1 MSSRVLGY
9 SVLLILITAFCVP
22 MIAPTQQT
30 PATPSPLTKWEYKVN
45 TLEGSTCTEAQISNS
60 LNSLGQQGWELVAY
74 ERLAPAFPREAQGSL
89 LIAPASHSTTSPP
102 TADSFEGA
110 ITMKMGQSTPGG
122 CQMVLKRQAR
132 PQAAQQ

>member
-9 SVLLILITAFCVP
+9 SVLLVLIAAFCVP
-22 MIAPTQQT
+22 LMAPTQQT
-30 PATPSPLTKWEYKVN
+30 SDNPPLRKWEYKVA
-45 TLEGSTCTEAQISNS
+45 TLEGPACTESQISAA
-60 LNSLGQQGWELVAY
+60 LNSLGQQGWELVGY

-102 TADSFEGA
+102 TADSFQGA

>member
-9 SVLLILITAFCVP
+9 SVLLVLIAAFCVP
-22 MIAPTQQT
+22 LMAPTQQT
-30 PATPSPLTKWEYKVN
+30 SDNPPLKKWEYKVA
-45 TLEGSTCTEAQISNS
+45 TFEGPACTETQISAA
-60 LNSLGQQGWELVAY
+60 LNSLGQQGWELVGY

-110 ITMKMGQSTPGG
+110 ITMKMGLSTPGG

-132 PQAAQQ
+132 AQAAQQ